1 MIKISN
7 KYFWLFNLLFV
18 AGAAWFVCQI
28 SILFIQDRLKTS
40 PPLGPG
46 QGSAFKA
53 EKPQAYERYG
63 TIPERNI
70 FNPSER
76 GLKLI
81 PLGDRRAGKRPKNM
95 EAAQL
100 SSSGS
105 LRLVGTVTSQ
115 SGRGWAILQEEKD
128 RKQRLYPIHGR
139 VDDGKIVN
147 IARDKITIQ
156 SGGKNEVLALSSDK
170 VAGSPPSKPTTS
182 AKEKEAV
189 QKLSTNRFVVNREDV
204 VGMVGNINQ
213 FMTQARIKPHFVSGR
228 PGGFAISEIVPGSFF
243 EKIGLRNQ
251 DVIKKVN
258 GQPVNK
264 PEEIFQ
270 AYSQLIRDSNI
281 ELEIERNHQSEVLR
295 YEIR

>member
-1 MIKISN
+1 MIKILN

-76 GLKLI
+76 GLQLI
-81 PLGDRRAGKRPKNM
+81 PLGDRRAGKHPKNM

-100 SSSGS
+100 SSSGG

-139 VDDGKIVN
+139 VENGKIVN
-147 IARDKITIQ
+147 IARDKIIIQ
-156 SGGKNEVLALSSDK
+156 SQGKKEVLALSSDK
-170 VAGSPPSKPTTS
+170 ASSSASSKPTPPGR
-182 AKEKEAV
+182 EKEVV
-189 QKLSTNRFVVNREDV
+189 QKLSTNRFVVSREDV
-204 VGMVGNINQ
+204 MGMVGNINQ
-213 FMTQARIKPHFVSGR
+213 FMTQARIKPHFVTGR
-228 PGGFAISEIVPGSFF
+228 PSGFSISEIVPGSLF

-251 DVIKKVN
+251 DIIKKVN

-270 AYSQLIRDSNI
+270 AYSQLLRDSNI
-281 ELEIERNHQSEVLR
+281 ELEIERNNQLEALR